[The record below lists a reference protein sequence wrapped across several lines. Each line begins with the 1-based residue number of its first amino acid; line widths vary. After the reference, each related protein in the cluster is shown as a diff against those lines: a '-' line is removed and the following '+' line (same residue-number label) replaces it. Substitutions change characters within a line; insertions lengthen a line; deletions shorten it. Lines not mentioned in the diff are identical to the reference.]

1 MIRIKMFAFLK
12 KNIFNLLTILS
23 SLVSTTTLSCISII
37 IEEVK
42 IVAKNKDK
50 CSSRILYIVL
60 FLIFFAISIGI
71 GAYFVY

>member
-1 MIRIKMFAFLK
+1 MFGFLK
-12 KNIFNLLTILS
+12 KNIFNWLKILS
-23 SLVSTTTLSCISII
+23 SLASTTTLSCISII

-60 FLIFFAISIGI
+60 FLIFFPISIGI
-71 GAYFVY
+71 GSYFVY